1 MEYRALGR
9 SGLRVSVLTMGTMT
23 FGGTGAFADVGSTD
37 VEEAE
42 RQVDMCLDAG
52 INLIDTADVYSSGL
66 AEEILGQV
74 LRGRRDRVLVATK
87 VRMGMGRGPNDSG
100 LSRHHIIS
108 GCEASL
114 RRLGTDHIDLYQV
127 HEWDGQTPLE
137 ETLHALD
144 DLVRSGKVR
153 YVGVSNYTS
162 WQLMKALGIAGR
174 LDLAPLVSQQIYYS
188 LQAREAEYELIPLA
202 VDQGLG
208 VLVWS
213 PLAGG
218 LLSGKYR
225 RNHQAPVGSR
235 QLSDWGEPPVYDPEG
250 LYDIVEILIGIA
262 EQHEVSAA
270 QVALAWT
277 LGRPGGD
284 LAGHRR
290 AHRRSASRQP
300 RGGEPHPHRRG
311 TGPARPGQRPA
322 AHLPLLAPG
331 QDRPRPA
338 LAGRPDPARP
348 APGLT

>member
-23 FGGTGAFADVGSTD
+23 FGGSGAFADVGSTD

-52 INLIDTADVYSSGL
+52 VNLIDTADVYSTGL
-66 AEEILGQV
+66 SEEILGQV

-108 GCEASL
+108 GCEDSL

-137 ETLHALD
+137 ETLDALD
-144 DLVRSGKVR
+144 LLVRSGKVR
-153 YVGVSNYTS
+153 YVGASNYAA
-162 WQLMKALGIAGR
+162 WQLMKALGTAERGGLPR
-174 LDLAPLVSQQIYYS
+174 FVSQQIYYS
-188 LQAREAEYELIPLA
+188 LQAREAEYELVPLA

-225 RNHQAPVGSR
+225 RGQQPPEGSR
-235 QLSDWGEPPVYDPEG
+235 HLNDWGEPPVHDTEQ
-250 LYDIVEILIGIA
+250 LYNIIDVLVEIA
-262 EQHEVSAA
+262 DSRKVSAA
-270 QVALAWT
+270 QVALAYA
-277 LGRPGGD
+277 LGRPGITSLVIGARTEAQ
-284 LAGHRR
+284 LADNLAAANLTLSAEETGRLD
-290 AHRRSASRQP
+290 SASLP
-300 RGGEPHPHRRG
+300 RLLYPYWHQAKTAKERLS
-311 TGPARPGQRPA
+311 PADLSLLRPFI
-322 AHLPLLAPG
+322 
-331 QDRPRPA
+331 
-338 LAGRPDPARP
+338 
-348 APGLT
+348 